1 MVFVERILRVRVR
14 MMSQERSSRKFQST
28 PLSRLIT
35 SLTFFF
41 FIDELEEGCWQ
52 VQAALWYTQPPC
64 SSQRKSIRDDDLI
77 AMMMKPLLRP
87 LYRRR
92 SLHMTM
98 GVKQK
103 LPDGFSRHASLTK
116 KKPQAR
122 DCFYKFIENTATVI
136 LQYHWRMLLKRVLH
150 FRFFPIFFFSKKPS
164 FSQVW
169 YEKFISA
176 STSTSGYQIDESKLF
191 SSCELSM

>member
-1 MVFVERILRVRVR
+1 
-14 MMSQERSSRKFQST
+14 
-28 PLSRLIT
+28 
-35 SLTFFF
+35 
-41 FIDELEEGCWQ
+41 
-52 VQAALWYTQPPC
+52 
-64 SSQRKSIRDDDLI
+64 
-77 AMMMKPLLRP
+77 
-87 LYRRR
+87 
-92 SLHMTM
+92 
-98 GVKQK
+98 
-103 LPDGFSRHASLTK
+103 LTK